1 MGSRRAVPESTVRMH
16 RTILIVEDDEND
28 RLFESLAFADIGLA
42 ESLRFAIDGQQAIDY
57 LQGVGKLLDRA
68 LFPLP
73 SLILLDLNLP
83 VLSGLT
89 VLRWIRS
96 RPQFQSTIVIPLTS
110 SNNPI
115 DIESTRDAGAN
126 DYIVKPVRLRE
137 WRALVHRIQRSWLRP
152 HGDRTPAWGTLA
164 CVAG

>member
-1 MGSRRAVPESTVRMH
+1 MRRFV
-16 RTILIVEDDEND
+16 LIVEDEEDD
-28 RLFESLAFADIGLA
+28 RLFERLAFADLGLA
-42 ESLRFAIDGQQAIDY
+42 DSLRFVSDGQQAIDY
-57 LQGVGKLLDRA
+57 LEGKAEYVDRA
-68 LFPLP
+68 KFPLP
-73 SLILLDLNLP
+73 YLILLDLNLP

-96 RPQFQSTIVIPLTS
+96 RPQFQPTIVIPLTS

-115 DIESTRDAGAN
+115 DIESTRAAGAN

-137 WRALVHRIQRSWLRP
+137 WRALVHRIQRSWLRR

-164 CVAG
+164 CIVG